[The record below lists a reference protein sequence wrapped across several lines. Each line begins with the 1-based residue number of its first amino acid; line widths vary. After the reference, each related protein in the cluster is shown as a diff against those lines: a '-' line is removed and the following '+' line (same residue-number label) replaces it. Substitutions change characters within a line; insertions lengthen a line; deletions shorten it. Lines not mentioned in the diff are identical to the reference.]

1 MSNAVDLRGRAL
13 WEARIRSRS
22 KWASRKAS
30 WAAREATGP
39 LRALPDF
46 LIIGAAKSGTTSLFS
61 YLSEHP
67 LVCPPV
73 TKEIRYFAYH
83 SDRSPNWYRAH
94 FPLRHDIARTGRAR
108 GGTAITGDGTPA
120 YLSHPQA
127 AARASALV
135 PDARLVAV
143 LRNPVDRAISAYHFA
158 RKYHREER
166 SIEEAFAENFRW
178 CELDVPNKV
187 HDQFPE
193 GPFPRHNYVLRGHYA
208 EGLEGWLRFYDREQ
222 LLVIETETVSR
233 NGDGFARVLDHLGLP
248 TWQPAS
254 YPEHNAG
261 SYAPAPDSVRDALAR
276 HFEPRNE
283 ALWELLGEDF
293 GWSKQASRAG

>member
-1 MSNAVDLRGRAL
+1 VTDAIELRGRAL

-22 KWASRKAS
+22 KWAFRNAR

-46 LIIGAAKSGTTSLFS
+46 LVIGAAKSGTTSLFS

-94 FPLRHDIARTGRAR
+94 FPLRRDIARTGRAR
-108 GGTAITGDGTPA
+108 GGTAITGDGTPS
-120 YLSHPQA
+120 YLSHPMA
-127 AARASALV
+127 AARAAALV

-158 RKYHREER
+158 RKYHGEER
-166 SIEEAFAENFRW
+166 SIEDAFAENFRW
-178 CELDVPNKV
+178 CELDVSNKLHDDFPNSV
-187 HDQFPE
+187 YT
-193 GPFPRHNYVLRGHYA
+193 RHNYVLRGHYA
-208 EGLEGWLRFYDREQ
+208 EQLQWWLRFYDREQ
-222 LLVIETETVSR
+222 LLVIETEQVSR

-261 SYAPAPDSVRDALAR
+261 SYAPAPDSVRAALAR
-276 HFEPRNE
+276 HFEPLNE
-283 ALWELLGEDF
+283 ALCELLGEDF
-293 GWSKQASRAG
+293 GWYEQASRAG